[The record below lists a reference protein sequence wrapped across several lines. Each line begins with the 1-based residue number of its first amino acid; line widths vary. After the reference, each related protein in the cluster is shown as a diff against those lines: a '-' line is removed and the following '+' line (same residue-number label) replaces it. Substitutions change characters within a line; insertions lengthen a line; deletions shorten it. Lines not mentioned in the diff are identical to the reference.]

1 MVKICLLNAAQ
12 NATERQL
19 LFAYQSG
26 HREREREKEGGKWDG
41 WLLGMRDM
49 FGDKAAAYAT
59 YKWVIV
65 GHFALR
71 RAVNRSMGQQRK
83 AVSER

>member
-1 MVKICLLNAAQ
+1 MVKICLLNATQ

-26 HREREREKEGGKWDG
+26 HSEDRERGKRDG
-41 WLLGMRDM
+41 WLFGMRDM

-65 GHFALR
+65 GHVAPQ
-71 RAVNRSMGQQRK
+71 NCQ
-83 AVSER
+83 